1 MRQRNKIPLFMRLN
15 QESYQLG
22 NGKMNNL
29 YDHMNRDV
37 ETDLVAYIMG
47 LWHMDKMSK
56 QAQNYNGAIK
66 LKGTTK

>member
-1 MRQRNKIPLFMRLN
+1 MRLN

-22 NGKMNNL
+22 NLNMYN
-29 YDHMNRDV
+29 HTQRDV
-37 ETDLVAYIMG
+37 ESDLVAYIMG
-47 LWHMDKMSK
+47 LWHMHKMRK